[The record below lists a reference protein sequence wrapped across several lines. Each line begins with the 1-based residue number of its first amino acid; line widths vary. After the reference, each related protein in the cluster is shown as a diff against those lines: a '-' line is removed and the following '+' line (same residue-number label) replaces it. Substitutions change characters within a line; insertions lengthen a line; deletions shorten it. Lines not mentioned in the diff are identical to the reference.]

1 MSKRTSGLGRGLGDL
16 LADNSPEIRGG
27 ATVVRRNEDGEAVI
41 TPDLSDGV
49 EGGIVTKIYENAVV
63 NDIKEVANDVN
74 EDRIEETSVFSES
87 EVSAEPRII
96 IGGSSNMSSTDP
108 YAASTVSGADGSEA
122 RPAHRSLKALFKS
135 YK

>member
-27 ATVVRRNEDGEAVI
+27 ATVIRRDGNGEVTV

-49 EGGIVTKIYENAVV
+49 ESAPEVEKYGKNKNNV
-63 NDIKEVANDVN
+63 KE
-74 EDRIEETSVFSES
+74 
-87 EVSAEPRII
+87 SAECPVKIDAIPSEDAEESRII
-96 IGGSSNMSSTDP
+96 IGGSSQTSESFSP
-108 YAASTVSGADGSEA
+108 YESREEGDGRAETH
-122 RPAHRSLKALFKS
+122 PPHRSLKALFKS

>member
-27 ATVVRRNEDGEAVI
+27 ATVIRRDEDGEATI
-41 TPDLSDGV
+41 TPDVSDGV
-49 EGGIVTKIYENAVV
+49 GAQIAAEAQESYGKDEKNIKNQETETQVLKENA
-63 NDIKEVANDVN
+63 N
-74 EDRIEETSVFSES
+74 
-87 EVSAEPRII
+87 VSAENTQTRII
-96 IGGSSNMSSTDP
+96 IGGSSYTADTDP
-108 YAASTVSGADGSEA
+108 YATSSVSDPSLADT